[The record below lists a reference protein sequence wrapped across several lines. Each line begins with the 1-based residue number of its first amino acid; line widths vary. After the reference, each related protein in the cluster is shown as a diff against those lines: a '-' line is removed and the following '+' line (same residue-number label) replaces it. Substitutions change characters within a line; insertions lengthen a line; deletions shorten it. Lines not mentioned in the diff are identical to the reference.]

1 MSINDGQSWFTV
13 IRANPEAPNNING
26 IINCIQIFKST
37 KKQTEKSTKIS
48 LINDLSKR
56 LLELE
61 FKSLNK
67 VEVFKMDR
75 QKNTARLQRM
85 KNKPSKI
92 KPTKTENEIGLTFC
106 SGCKDYAENFKP

>member
-1 MSINDGQSWFTV
+1 MSINDGESWFTV

-75 QKNTARLQRM
+75 QKKYCQITKNEKQTI
-85 KNKPSKI
+85 KNKTNK
-92 KPTKTENEIGLTFC
+92 N
-106 SGCKDYAENFKP
+106 